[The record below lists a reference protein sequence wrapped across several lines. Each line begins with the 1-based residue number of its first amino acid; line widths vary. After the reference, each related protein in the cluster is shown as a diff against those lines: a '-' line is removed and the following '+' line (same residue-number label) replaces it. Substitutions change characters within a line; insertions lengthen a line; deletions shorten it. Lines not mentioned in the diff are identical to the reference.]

1 MKETDELYQRY
12 YELAFSLQHQQRDY
26 DELLAILIKKG
37 CDESQANE
45 IISELKR
52 IKYLASRQTGVKII
66 LFGCLILLIGFIL
79 TCACFHFDAP
89 IHAIMYGFTSV
100 GLLILFVGLMYIF

>member
-26 DELLAILIKKG
+26 DKLLDILIKKG
-37 CDESQANE
+37 CEENQASE

-52 IKYLASRQTGVKII
+52 INYLTRRQTGVKII
-66 LFGCLILLIGFIL
+66 VFGCLILLIGFIL
-79 TCACFHFDAP
+79 TCACFHYDTPF
-89 IHAIMYGFTSV
+89 HAIMYGFTTV
-100 GLLILFVGLMYIF
+100 GLLILFIGLTFIF